1 MCLRKIFFYK
11 YNKLIMSLF
20 HLFIFCALFSILST
34 SVAQTQIPNI
44 TADFIKLDPYGN
56 IYAVKESQLYK
67 FSSQGKLLFH
77 YSDNT
82 LGVISSIDVFNPM
95 KIMLFYQNSG
105 TLVFLNEQ
113 LTPIREPVSLFD
125 ANYFT
130 ISLASYSAA
139 NQIHL
144 YDNVNRYLL
153 TLDFF
158 MREISRTPINFPS
171 FNPIKMIE
179 LEEKTLAI
187 HDTEQ
192 GVFLFD
198 IFSTFNKLIPLITPR
213 SVTVT
218 PELIYFAND
227 NEITI
232 YNYKTMSIE
241 TQQLPI
247 SNVIQ
252 TQFYRN
258 KMILLLQN
266 GTIWIYEISMSF

>member
-1 MCLRKIFFYK
+1 MNRFRIF
-11 YNKLIMSLF
+11 LF
-20 HLFIFCALFSILST
+20 CILHST
-34 SVAQTQIPNI
+34 LYIAVAQTQIPNV

-56 IYAVKESQLYK
+56 IYAVKKSQLYK
-67 FSSQGKLLFH
+67 FSPQGNLLFN
-77 YSDNT
+77 YSDKT

-95 KIMLFYQNSG
+95 KIMLFYQDAG
-105 TLVFLNEQ
+105 VLVFLNEQ
-113 LTPIREPVSLFD
+113 LAPIGESISLFN

-144 YDNVNRYLL
+144 YDDVNRYLI

-158 MREISRTPINFPS
+158 MREISRTPLNFPS

-179 LEEKTLAI
+179 LEEKSLAM
-187 HDTEQ
+187 HDPEL
-192 GVFLFD
+192 GIFLFD
-198 IFSTFNKLIPLITPR
+198 AFSTFNKLIPVITSQ

-218 PELIYFAND
+218 QDLIYYTNN
-227 NEITI
+227 NEVAI
-232 YNYKTMSIE
+232 YNYRTMSTE
-241 TQQLPI
+241 TQQLPV

-258 KMILLLQN
+258 NMVLLLQD
-266 GTIWIYEISMSF
+266 GTIWIYELTK